1 MERIY
6 IHDVVA
12 RDGLQIEPGWV
23 PTERKVE
30 LIDRLSS
37 TGVAKI
43 EATSFVSPKA
53 VPNLRDAEAVMAGIK
68 RNPAVTYVALVPNA
82 RGAER
87 ALGADVDE
95 IILVVSVSETH
106 NRANVRRSVAESFVG
121 FREVFDAVRG
131 KRQTVV
137 GALATSFGC
146 PFEGVIPEQQ
156 VLDGVARYVDL
167 GVDAVSLADTT
178 GMANPRQVEALVRR
192 VRERWPELELAL
204 HFHNTRGMGLA
215 NVLAGLATGVTH
227 YEGCLGGLGGC
238 PFAPGATGNICTE
251 DLVHMLH
258 CMGYDT
264 GVDLDALLAASRRLG
279 EIVGHDLPGQVV
291 KAGKA
296 TDLHP
301 SPREERPFEPARRA
315 ENRIR
320 AQRRVDRR
328 VRTRPFAELREDPRA
343 HELELGIVRRRRD
356 RRVRADER
364 RKSRKSFRGN
374 DVIKA

>member
-1 MERIY
+1 MDRQIY

-12 RDGLQIEPGWV
+12 RDGLQIEPQWV
-23 PTERKVE
+23 PTEQKIE
-30 LIDRLSS
+30 LIDRLSA

-53 VPNLRDAEAVMAGIK
+53 VPNLRDAEAVMAGIE
-68 RNPAVTYVALVPNA
+68 RNPDVSYVALVPNA

-87 ALGADVDE
+87 ALARRRRRDGAGRLGVGDAQ
-95 IILVVSVSETH
+95 SRQRPAHAS
-106 NRANVRRSVAESFVG
+106 RSRSPAS
-121 FREVFDAVRG
+121 REVFDVARG
-131 KRQTVV
+131 SGKAIT

-167 GVDAVSLADTT
+167 GVAGVTLADTT

-192 VRERWPELELAL
+192 VRERWPDLELAL

-215 NVLAGLATGVTH
+215 NVLAGLSAGVVR

-258 CMGYDT
+258 CMGYDDRRRSRPACSRHRGAWARSSDT
-264 GVDLDALLAASRRLG
+264 ICRARWSRR
-279 EIVGHDLPGQVV
+279 E
-291 KAGKA
+291 
-296 TDLHP
+296 
-301 SPREERPFEPARRA
+301 SRP
-315 ENRIR
+315 IC
-320 AQRRVDRR
+320 
-328 VRTRPFAELREDPRA
+328 
-343 HELELGIVRRRRD
+343 IRRRREL
-356 RRVRADER
+356 AH
-364 RKSRKSFRGN
+364 
-374 DVIKA
+374 

>member
-264 GVDLDALLAASRRLG
+264 GVDLDALLGASRRLG

-301 SPREERPFEPARRA
+301 APREPEPLSPR
-315 ENRIR
+315 
-320 AQRRVDRR
+320 
-328 VRTRPFAELREDPRA
+328 
-343 HELELGIVRRRRD
+343 
-356 RRVRADER
+356 
-364 RKSRKSFRGN
+364 
-374 DVIKA
+374 